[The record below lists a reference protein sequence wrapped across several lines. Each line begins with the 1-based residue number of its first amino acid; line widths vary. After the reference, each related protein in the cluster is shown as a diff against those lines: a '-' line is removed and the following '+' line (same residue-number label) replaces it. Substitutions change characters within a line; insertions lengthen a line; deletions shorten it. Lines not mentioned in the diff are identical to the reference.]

1 MIVESI
7 VVIPSI
13 QSRNRLW
20 CSIDAFK
27 EGTSIVVISCCH
39 EVASVLCGP
48 VGGAGQF
55 GRYH

>member
-7 VVIPSI
+7 VGIISI

-20 CSIDAFK
+20 CAIDAFK
-27 EGTSIVVISCCH
+27 ECTSILVISCCH